1 MARVIAVQHH
11 GCETLGAIAD
21 ALRCFAIEWSYVSFT
36 DGHAAVPAVG
46 DWEALVVL
54 GGPYSV
60 YRPDQHPFLRSEMEL
75 IRRALELDKPVLGI
89 CLGSQLLAAIKE
101 ANPLPSSD

>member
-21 ALRCFAIEWSYVSFT
+21 ALRCFAIDWSYVSFT

-60 YRPDQHPFLRSEMEL
+60 YCPDQHPFLRSEMEL